1 MNARMRAVKELEDAG
16 YAFARHGANHDIYFN
31 AKTKTM
37 ISLKR
42 HDFDEGDLRYIRKEI
57 KAGHKR
63 G

>member
-31 AKTKTM
+31 ANTKTM

-42 HDFDEGDLRYIRKEI
+42 HDFDGYIRKEI